1 MTNNP
6 SNTVKSEPIRQHAI
20 RDMQT
25 STHVSDEKKEELGII
40 FPGMRDH
47 HILNIYRDLRNKL
60 LRISD
65 YQNFVCLLSSFSP
78 DGDTA
83 KLSMN
88 LAAVFAFDKSRSSI
102 VIECDA
108 NHSLIEKLSTQES
121 DNGLI
126 DFIENDLD
134 DISILIQESGIE
146 RLRIVPAG
154 NVIETSTE
162 SLESIRMREIVTEL
176 KKRYPDRY
184 IFINA
189 PSMRLSSEVQVLANV
204 SDHVVFQLDTGTVD
218 EQQVTEAVEMIGPKK
233 VAGVVVFSG
242 Q

>member
-1 MTNNP
+1 
-6 SNTVKSEPIRQHAI
+6 
-20 RDMQT
+20 
-25 STHVSDEKKEELGII
+25 
-40 FPGMRDH
+40 MRDRH
-47 HILNIYRDLRNKL
+47 TLNIYRDLRNKL

-102 VIECDA
+102 VIDCDT
-108 NHSLIEKLSTQES
+108 NHSLIEKLSTLEG

-146 RLRIVPAG
+146 RLRIIPAG

-189 PSMRLSSEVQVLANV
+189 PSM
-204 SDHVVFQLDTGTVD
+204 
-218 EQQVTEAVEMIGPKK
+218 
-233 VAGVVVFSG
+233 
-242 Q
+242 

>member
-25 STHVSDEKKEELGII
+25 SAHVSDEKKEELGII

-65 YQNFVCLLSSFSP
+65 YQNFVCVLSSLSP

-108 NHSLIEKLSTQES
+108 NHSLVEKLSTQDI

-162 SLESIRMREIVTEL
+162 SFESIRMREIVTEL

-204 SDHVVFQLDTGTVD
+204 SDHVVFQLDSGTVD
-218 EQQVTEAVEMIGPKK
+218 ELQVTEAVEMIGPKK

>member
-1 MTNNP
+1 
-6 SNTVKSEPIRQHAI
+6 
-20 RDMQT
+20 
-25 STHVSDEKKEELGII
+25 
-40 FPGMRDH
+40 
-47 HILNIYRDLRNKL
+47 
-60 LRISD
+60 
-65 YQNFVCLLSSFSP
+65 
-78 DGDTA
+78 
-83 KLSMN
+83 MN

-162 SLESIRMREIVTEL
+162 SLESTRMREIVTEL

>member
-1 MTNNP
+1 MTNNLP
-6 SNTVKSEPIRQHAI
+6 NSIASRRIRQHAI
-20 RDMQT
+20 RDMQS
-25 STHVSDEKKEELGII
+25 STHLSDKKKEELGII
-40 FPGMRDH
+40 FPGMRDRR
-47 HILNIYRDLRNKL
+47 ILNIYRDLRNKL

-65 YQNFVCLLSSFSP
+65 HQNFICLLSSLSP
-78 DGDTA
+78 AGDTA
-83 KLSMN
+83 KLTMN

-102 VIECDA
+102 VIDCDT
-108 NHSLIEKLSTQES
+108 NHSFIKNLSTQEA

-134 DISILIQESGIE
+134 DISVLIHESGIE
-146 RLRIVPAG
+146 RLRLIPAG

-162 SLESIRMREIVTEL
+162 SLGSIRMREIVTEL

-189 PSMRLSSEVQVLANV
+189 PSMRLSSEVQVLSNV
-204 SDHVVFQLDTGTVD
+204 SDHVVFQLDSGTVD
-218 EQQVTEAVEMIGPKK
+218 EQQVTEAVDMIGTEK